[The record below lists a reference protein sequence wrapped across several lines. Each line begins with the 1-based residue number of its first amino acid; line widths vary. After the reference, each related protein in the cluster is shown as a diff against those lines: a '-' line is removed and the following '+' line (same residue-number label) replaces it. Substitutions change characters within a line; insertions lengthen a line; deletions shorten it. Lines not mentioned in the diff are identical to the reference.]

1 MSKLRA
7 LQAALAAAAF
17 TLCVQGAQAAS
28 VLETFSGDL
37 NPALWTLDDAGN
49 SYGVVEGQ
57 LQFVRGNDG
66 NALLYFDPLL
76 QGDFDVRM
84 DFDVSGWPYQY
95 IGGDR
100 FGMVVMPVGQ
110 AVLPPISFHI
120 GAAQNKSMYSTT
132 ASGYCCNFGGMLG
145 DTGTV
150 RLAREGG
157 SLTMQ
162 YLQLGNWVTL
172 ATATESRDVQLLLT
186 SYIFQGFTP
195 GVSYAVDNLSITADG
210 FSAPVPEPAGSMLML
225 AGLAAVGRT
234 LHRRRQAR

>member
-1 MSKLRA
+1 MRPFLA
-7 LQAALAAAAF
+7 PQAALAAAAL
-17 TLCVQGAQAAS
+17 TLVVHGAQAATY
-28 VLETFSGDL
+28 LETFSGGL
-37 NPALWTLDDAGN
+37 NAAIWTLEDAGN
-49 SYGVVEGQ
+49 SYGVVDGQ
-57 LQFVRGNDG
+57 LQFVRSNNG

-110 AVLPPISFHI
+110 TVLPPISFHI
-120 GAAQNKSMYSTT
+120 GASQNKSMYSTT

-150 RLAREGG
+150 RLAREGD

-162 YLQLGNWVTL
+162 YLQLGSWVTL
-172 ATATESRDVQLLLT
+172 AAATESRDVQLLLT

-210 FSAPVPEPAGSMLML
+210 FSAPVPEPVSSALML
-225 AGLAAVGRT
+225 AGLSAIGCT
-234 LHRRRQAR
+234 LHRRRRPR